1 MKTTDASRLIS
12 PSLTRWMGA
21 APLLAL
27 WLGACATPPKPAALS
42 AYEALQKDPHIE
54 ETRKH
59 FPDIVASAEQYGKKA
74 DEEWQSNNIDDSTR
88 AAAMAEIKMKTAL
101 TRYEQEHAKKRLR
114 TLAAEQAK
122 ADEALADVEKDLAG
136 ATETLKLMQRSAE
149 AEAEKKKLTEQ
160 IAAEHQKAES
170 EKQQLSQQL
179 ATEQKRAATQ
189 LALRTAETVDA
200 SKYAAADYGAATS
213 MLAKADAEIKQG
225 NWGAAQASLEVARS
239 KADRATELAK
249 PAYEQA
255 AAATQNK
262 ARDEALARD
271 AAALPGVAVRLERRG
286 ELQRLIIAIQD
297 LFTRSQTTLAPGK
310 DGALDGIARLLGKY
324 PSYPVQV
331 VGHTDNRG
339 KPGELIAL
347 SQARAQSVFSSLVAK
362 GVEARRLMVSGQGPN
377 EPIADN
383 KIPAGRAKNGRIEI
397 IFLYH

>member
-1 MKTTDASRLIS
+1 MKTMTPQR
-12 PSLTRWMGA
+12 GGGFGVA
-21 APLLAL
+21 ALACL
-27 WLGACATPPKPAALS
+27 WLAACATPPKPTALL
-42 AYEALQKDPHIE
+42 AYEALQKDPNIE

-101 TRYEQEHAKKRLR
+101 ARYEQENAKARLQ
-114 TLAAEQAK
+114 TLASEQAK
-122 ADEALADVEKDLAG
+122 ADEALASVEKDLAG
-136 ATETLKLMQRSAE
+136 MNEQLKLIQKTTE
-149 AEAEKKKLTEQ
+149 AEADKKKLSEQ
-160 IAAEHQKAES
+160 IAAEHAKAED
-170 EKQQLSQQL
+170 EKQKLSQQL
-179 ATEQKRAATQ
+179 ATEQKRAAAQ

-200 SKYAAADYGAATS
+200 SKYAAAEYGAATS
-213 MLAKADAEIKQG
+213 MLAKADVEIKQG

-239 KADRATELAK
+239 KAERATEVAK

-271 AAALPGVAVRLERRG
+271 ASALPGVSVRLERRG
-286 ELQRLIIAIQD
+286 ELQRLVIAIQD
-297 LFTRSQTTLAPGK
+297 LFAKSQTTLAPGK
-310 DGALDGIARLLGKY
+310 DQALDGVSRLLTKY

-339 KPGELIAL
+339 KVGELIAL

-362 GVEARRLMVSGQGPN
+362 GIEARRLMVSGQGPN

-383 KIPAGRAKNGRIEI
+383 KAPAGRAKNARIEI